1 MKNRSKTVRTRSQT
15 SSNYFQHGM
24 QANMKKVYNL
34 APKSSP
40 KPLQNRSKN
49 LSKSDPKIIQK
60 SIPKPLLFRDPKNR
74 VLRIY
79 IYMIWTQPG
88 LTLEREARFI
98 IETIYFDI
106 SFAFVLTWASHYLD
120 MASRLS

>member
-1 MKNRSKTVRTRSQT
+1 
-15 SSNYFQHGM
+15 M
-24 QANMKKVYNL
+24 QANMKNVCNL
-34 APKSSP
+34 APKTLP
-40 KPLQNRSKN
+40 KHLQTRSKN
-49 LSKSDPKIIQK
+49 LSKRNSKIIQK
-60 SIPKPLLFRDPKNR
+60 SIPKPFFFRDLKNR
-74 VLRIY
+74 VLRVY
-79 IYMIWTQPG
+79 IYMILAQPG